1 MRNQPHL
8 SASTRMWRRPESAP
22 RRRSLGHGGPFA
34 RVLALVL
41 ALACAGCPSEVAP
54 ADDAGALDGG
64 SDGSVEAIEVVV
76 GGSDEPGQVF
86 VPWTA
91 TGAVAPMI
99 RGPQGGQHV
108 WVSVRTR
115 GLWPKKMRLDVTMTA
130 IDTNVVVKPGK
141 VPLLLSLVPGPDGYD
156 EVIGVTAYVKCPCQ
170 VKDRKLR
177 VDVDVVDLY
186 GLVGH
191 GVGYVTPTWDG
202 DCSIDPVGSCAQQ

>member
-1 MRNQPHL
+1 MRNCPHL
-8 SASTRMWRRPESAP
+8 PSDRTAAVGPSAAWHARWRR
-22 RRRSLGHGGPFA
+22 FA
-34 RVLALVL
+34 IGLALL
-41 ALACAGCPSEVAP
+41 PALTGCPSETTTSN
-54 ADDAGALDGG
+54 DAGTVDGG
-64 SDGSVEAIEVVV
+64 ADGTDETIAVVV

-86 VPWTA
+86 VDWPE
-91 TGAVAPMI
+91 TGASAPMI

-115 GLWPKKMRLDVTMTA
+115 GLWPKKMRLDVQMTA
-130 IDTNVVVKPGK
+130 IDTEVVVKPGK
-141 VPLLLSLVPGPDGYD
+141 VPLLLSLSPGPDGYD

-191 GVGYVTPTWDG
+191 GTGYVTPTWDG